1 MKETINDI
9 GKRMPYQ
16 EGEDYV
22 NDLLDRVTEQA
33 INSRHRAHRL
43 PRWVVIPSAAAVALL
58 VIGIGTKL
66 LTDNSRHVAITE
78 QTSGPIDEFLNSLSD
93 EEVAQLPYFEI
104 EEIPE
109 Y

>member
-1 MKETINDI
+1 MKETFNDI

-33 INSRHRAHRL
+33 INRRHRAPRL

-66 LTDNSRHVAITE
+66 LTDNSRQVAITE